1 MGMTAKDRRGL
12 SELIGTLIAL
22 PLIIAAISITVYFGR
37 GFYLLAALEDTASV
51 GARWASTSLS
61 GQQGCSQAIR
71 AMRRT
76 LEGYYINPAGASIT
90 VGAEQV
96 WGRGLFAR
104 VSISY
109 RLDQR
114 SVPIFGQLLG
124 SPTIRASYVTPID
137 QFNARHNEEGWSQCS
152 G

>member
-1 MGMTAKDRRGL
+1 MRSRRGL

-22 PLIIAAISITVYFGR
+22 PLIIAAIGATVYFGR
-37 GFYLLAALEDTASV
+37 GFYLRAALEDTASV

-61 GQQGCSQAIR
+61 GQQGCAQALE

-76 LEGYYINPAGASIT
+76 LRGYYIDPAGARIT
-90 VGAEQV
+90 VRAEEV

-104 VSISY
+104 VSVSY

-114 SVPIFGQLLG
+114 SVPIFGPLLG
-124 SPTIRASYVTPID
+124 SPTVSVSYATPID
-137 QFNARHNEEGWSQCS
+137 QFNARHGEEGWSQCS